1 MKGKARII
9 QRREQAIKRQEIYN
23 NLTPEQKLELIQL
36 RPGKSK
42 KEKQRLINMLNMI
55 DISSYIDSS

>member
-42 KEKQRLINMLNMI
+42 KEKQRLTNKKGKEK
-55 DISSYIDSS
+55 

>member
-36 RPGKSK
+36 RPGKYK
-42 KEKQRLINMLNMI
+42 KDKHQLINKKGKEK
-55 DISSYIDSS
+55 